1 MTRPPADRTVQDA
14 DAHRDGKLTR
24 DVVLATALEIID
36 RDGAGGL
43 SMRRLARALGRDPM
57 ILYRYAPNKAALL
70 DGVAETVL
78 AQLEVDSADPGW
90 AGQLR
95 AVARH
100 YRALALAHPHVVPL
114 LVTRPLAT
122 PLALRPLGTLRPL
135 EDILTLLTRAG
146 FSGADA
152 LHIYRALFGFLHGH
166 VLNELQELVDN
177 PDETDDLLR
186 LGLHRLPIGQ
196 FPLLRGLAPVLAAY
210 DGAAELERGLDI
222 LLTGLATTLP
232 PPAGAQS
239 SSRAVHPARRAAPDR
254 PDARGVRKAG
264 TSPQPTEDLPI
275 DVDSRRERP
284 SFGIDLQRRPT
295 SLDIGSGSALTRN
308 LH

>member
-1 MTRPPADRTVQDA
+1 MTAPPRGRTPGDA
-14 DAHRDGKLTR
+14 AANGSGKITR
-24 DVVLATALEIID
+24 EVVLATALEIID
-36 RDGAGGL
+36 RDGAEAL

-57 ILYRYAPNKAALL
+57 ILYRHAPNKAALL

-78 AQLEVDSADPGW
+78 AQLKVDPADPDW
-90 AGQLR
+90 AAQLR

-122 PLALRPLGTLRPL
+122 PLALRPPGTLRPL
-135 EDILTLLTRAG
+135 EDILALLTRAG
-146 FSGADA
+146 FSGSDA

-186 LGLHRLPIGQ
+186 LGLHRLPIRE
-196 FPLLRGLAPVLAAY
+196 FPQLRSLAPVLAAY

-222 LLTGLATTLP
+222 LLTGLTTTLTP
-232 PPAGAQS
+232 RVG
-239 SSRAVHPARRAAPDR
+239 
-254 PDARGVRKAG
+254 
-264 TSPQPTEDLPI
+264 
-275 DVDSRRERP
+275 
-284 SFGIDLQRRPT
+284 
-295 SLDIGSGSALTRN
+295 
-308 LH
+308 

>member
-1 MTRPPADRTVQDA
+1 MTQPPADRTGQDA
-14 DAHRDGKLTR
+14 DAHRDGKITR
-24 DVVLATALEIID
+24 DMVLTTALEIID
-36 RDGAGGL
+36 REGAEGL
-43 SMRRLARALGRDPM
+43 SMRRLARALDRDPM
-57 ILYRYAPNKAALL
+57 ILYRHAPNKAALL

-78 AQLEVDSADPGW
+78 AQLKVDPADPDW

-95 AVARH
+95 AVARA

-122 PLALRPLGTLRPL
+122 PLALRPPGTLRPL
-135 EDILTLLTRAG
+135 EDVLALLTRAG

-166 VLNELQELVDN
+166 VLNELQELVEN

-186 LGLHRLPIGQ
+186 LGLYRLPIGE
-196 FPLLRGLAPVLAAY
+196 FPLLRSLAPVLAAY

-232 PPAGAQS
+232 PPAGARS
-239 SSRAVHPARRAAPDR
+239 SSQAVHPSSRPAPGR
-254 PDARGVRKAG
+254 PDTKGVRKTGAR
-264 TSPQPTEDLPI
+264 PDRTEDLRAG
-275 DVDSRRERP
+275 VGRQLTRP
-284 SFGIDLQRRPT
+284 SVAIDLQCRPT
-295 SLDIGSGSALTRN
+295 LLTFCQPRR
-308 LH
+308 